1 MFQQKKTLK
10 KVNGMWKC
18 NTPRLKT
25 ALANKVNVDCLHNS
39 SKCKKIVE
47 IKLIL
52 SKTYINLLV
61 LLFLNKSSIRQF

>member
-25 ALANKVNVDCLHNS
+25 ALANIVNVDCLHNS
-39 SKCKKIVE
+39 SKCKKN
-47 IKLIL
+47 
-52 SKTYINLLV
+52 S
-61 LLFLNKSSIRQF
+61 

>member
-39 SKCKKIVE
+39 SKCKKN
-47 IKLIL
+47 
-52 SKTYINLLV
+52 S
-61 LLFLNKSSIRQF
+61 